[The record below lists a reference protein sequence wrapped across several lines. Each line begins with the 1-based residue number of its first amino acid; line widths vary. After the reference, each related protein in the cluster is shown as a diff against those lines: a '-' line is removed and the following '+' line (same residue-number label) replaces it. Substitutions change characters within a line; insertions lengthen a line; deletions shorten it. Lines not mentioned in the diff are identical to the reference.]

1 MLVFSLLPLGHRAI
15 DLFVRHACLIRP
27 IGEGGKMKLAA
38 DFAQVKEWSQFDF
51 CDKCLLYETRS
62 KRA

>member
-1 MLVFSLLPLGHRAI
+1 LILIFFSLLPLGHRAI

-38 DFAQVKEWSQFDF
+38 DFAQVCSADIFF
-51 CDKCLLYETRS
+51 
-62 KRA
+62 